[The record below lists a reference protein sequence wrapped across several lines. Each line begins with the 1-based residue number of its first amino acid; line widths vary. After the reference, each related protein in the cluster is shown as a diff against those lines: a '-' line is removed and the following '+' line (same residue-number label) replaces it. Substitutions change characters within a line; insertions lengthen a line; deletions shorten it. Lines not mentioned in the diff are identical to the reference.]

1 MDPQRW
7 EQVQALFHQ
16 ALEQPASARSQFV
29 HAIAGS
35 DGELAAAVTRLLE
48 GDAQEV
54 PLLNQS
60 VADVASELLD
70 YTPAIASLGPY
81 RVIRKL
87 GEGGMAVVLLAERDD
102 IGGFIAIKLLRDA
115 ALSPARRQRFASE
128 QRALA
133 KLVHPHIASLYDAGT
148 LSDGTP
154 YILMEHVDGVTITQY
169 CEQTQCSIA
178 ERLRLFRDLC
188 EAVQFVHRHAIVHR
202 DLKPSNVLVTS
213 DRVVKLLDFGISKQ
227 LDATDDS
234 ALATQT
240 SVRLLTPAYAAPEQ
254 VWGEP
259 IGTYTDIYTLGI
271 ILYELLTGKLPF
283 EARAH
288 RHDAQLL
295 QEEPPRPSTL
305 ARRTAAGAELGRAQ
319 WADLDVLCL
328 NALQKD
334 PQRRY
339 HSVDALMRDVDHY
352 LNNQPLDA
360 RPDSIAYR
368 AGKFVRRNR
377 AQVTLAAVATAA
389 LIALAGFYT
398 VRLTDA
404 RDDALAEAAR
414 SERVQR
420 FMLNLFEGGD
430 PSAGPA
436 DTLRVVT
443 VVDRGL
449 REARLLDREPVLQ
462 AELFATLGG
471 IYQKL
476 GNVTRADSLLQTAL
490 RQRRAIAGKD
500 SADVATNLIA
510 LGMLR
515 ADQAELDEAET
526 LVRAGLA
533 TAQRHFAPMHPRV
546 IQGIT
551 ALGTVLIEQGEYDSA
566 RVVLQQALE
575 LESSKPDTLVRA
587 DILRQLANAHF
598 YTGDYAASDS
608 LNQELLAIHRKV
620 YGPGHPLVAGD
631 LLNLGASQQNRGEYA
646 AAERYHR
653 EALAITGNFYG
664 TDHPEYASN
673 LTMVG
678 RALAFQDGKHGE
690 AVTVLTRALHIQ
702 EQAYGTSHPRAASAL
717 NELGNVA
724 VAQSD
729 YAAAERYFRR
739 IRAIYFETYGP
750 NHQLSA
756 LATANLGSV
765 FMNSGDNA
773 RAEPL
778 FRDAVQRY
786 TAALSPTHLDVG
798 IARIKLGRV
807 LMRQQRYAE
816 GLRETSAGYEIVKR
830 EAAPTVSFLKA
841 ARTDLAIMYDSLKQ
855 PARAAHFRAE
865 QAAVDAGAKQ

>member
-7 EQVQALFHQ
+7 ERVQALFHQ
-16 ALEQPASARSQFV
+16 ALEQPASLRLQFV
-29 HAIAGS
+29 HAAAAE
-35 DGELAAAVTRLLE
+35 DGELAAVVMRLLE
-48 GDAQEV
+48 GDALEF
-54 PLLNQS
+54 PLLQQS

-70 YTPAIASLGPY
+70 YAPGIASLGPY

-87 GEGGMAVVLLAERDD
+87 GEGGMAVVLLAERVD
-102 IGGFIAIKLLRDA
+102 IGGLIAIKLLRDA
-115 ALSPARRQRFASE
+115 GLSPARRQRFASE

-133 KLVHPHIASLYDAGT
+133 KLVHPHIATLYDAGT

-154 YILMEHVDGVTITQY
+154 YILMEHVDGVTLTQY
-169 CEQTQCSIA
+169 CDQAQCSIA

-202 DLKPSNVLVTS
+202 DLKPSNVLVTT
-213 DRVVKLLDFGISKQ
+213 DQVVKLLDFGISKQ
-227 LDATDDS
+227 LDTTDDS

-271 ILYELLTGKLPF
+271 ILYELLTGRLPF
-283 EARAH
+283 SAR
-288 RHDAQLL
+288 DAQLL
-295 QEEPPRPSTL
+295 QEESPRPSVI
-305 ARRTAAGAELGRAQ
+305 ARRSAAGAELGRAQ

-328 NALQKD
+328 TALQKD

-339 HSVDALMRDVDHY
+339 HTVEALIRDVDHF
-352 LNNQPLDA
+352 LQNQPLDA

-377 AQVTLAAVATAA
+377 AQVTLGGMATAA

-414 SERVQR
+414 SQRVHR

-443 VVDRGL
+443 VIDRGL
-449 REARLLDREPVLQ
+449 REARVLDREPGLQ

-490 RQRRAIAGKD
+490 RQRRAIAGTD

-515 ADQAELDEAET
+515 ADQAQLDEAET

-533 TAQRHFAPMHPRV
+533 TAQRHLAPMHPQV
-546 IQGIT
+546 IKGIT
-551 ALGTVLIEQGEYDSA
+551 ALGTVLIERGEYDSA
-566 RVVLQQALE
+566 RVVLQQALQ

-608 LNQELLAIHRKV
+608 LNQQLLAIHRKV
-620 YGPGHPLVAGD
+620 YGPAHPLVAGD

-653 EALAITGNFYG
+653 EALAITGSFYG

-678 RALAFQDGKHGE
+678 RALAFQVGKHGE
-690 AVTVLTRALHIQ
+690 AGAVLTRALRIQ
-702 EQAYGTSHPRAASAL
+702 EQAYGTAHPRVASAL
-717 NELGNVA
+717 NDLGNVA
-724 VAQSD
+724 VTQAD

-739 IRAIYFETYGP
+739 IRAIYLETYGP

-756 LATANLGSV
+756 LATANLGAV
-765 FMNSGDNA
+765 FMNSGDNK

-865 QAAVDAGAKQ
+865 QAAVDAAPKQ